1 MTSHVTPPRDMA
13 RFETTGQVVT
23 LFVSAAAVA
32 VIIILFLQAEVRHRN
47 HEEEVEVVEA
57 DSRSLHFYNN
67 LLNRVATFAKKFR
80 SDFFISN
87 LNVVHLTS

>member
-1 MTSHVTPPRDMA
+1 MA

-87 LNVVHLTS
+87 PNVVH